1 VNCIPDDPC
10 DTAIGGGPLPCEELE
25 VKGGG
30 ETPEFEVAD
39 LASEP
44 RAVGGGGEL
53 PYTGLPIAW
62 VITFA
67 AGLMLTGASFYV
79 RLRWREKSSR
89 K

>member
-1 VNCIPDDPC
+1 MPHDPC
-10 DTAIGGGPLPCEELE
+10 DTAIGGGAVPCEE

-30 ETPEFEVAD
+30 DTPEVEVAD
-39 LASEP
+39 LSSEP

-67 AGLMLTGASFYV
+67 AGLMLTGMSFYV
-79 RLRWREKSSR
+79 RLRWREKTA
-89 K
+89 KK